1 MMFIVNNHTGYIS
14 EFILKDKPLEEELK
28 QIQTENI
35 HTMVSAENG
44 RRKISLSDETCH
56 ISREDLQQYF
66 IFICCVTNR
75 FTSNITALL
84 GTATTGTID
93 TNNKTIDIN
102 DKTIDINDKTIDVN
116 DKTIDINDK
125 TIAINNKFIDI
136 NDKTIDL
143 NDKAIDVND
152 KTLKFG
158 FNMDDIHE
166 FLLKSFTFYI

>member
-1 MMFIVNNHTGYIS
+1 MFIVNNHTGYIS
-14 EFILKDKPLEEELK
+14 GLILKDKSLEEELK
-28 QIQTENI
+28 QFQTENM

-93 TNNKTIDIN
+93 IN
-102 DKTIDINDKTIDVN
+102 DKTIEINDTTIDVN
-116 DKTIDINDK
+116 DKT
-125 TIAINNKFIDI
+125 
-136 NDKTIDL
+136 
-143 NDKAIDVND
+143 IDVND

-166 FLLKSFTFYI
+166 FFLKSFTFYI